1 MIINTKF
8 FGELEIEESG
18 VVEFIKPILAFEDKR
33 KYVLLDGVDDL
44 VFTFL
49 QSTEDPQLCFLT
61 IPPALV
67 VKDYDIELGDEIVKS
82 IELESPSD
90 VLLYNIVSV
99 PGNVTDMTVN
109 LKAPIVINSKNKKAA
124 QEVLSDDKY
133 SIKHRIQKDGE

>member
-1 MIINTKF
+1 MKINTKF

-33 KYVLLDGVDDL
+33 KYVLLDGMDDL
-44 VFTFL
+44 VFTFI
-49 QSTEDPQLCFLT
+49 QSVDDPQLCFLT

-67 VKDYDIELGDEIVKS
+67 VKEYDIELGEEIVKFL
-82 IELESPSD
+82 ELESPSD

-99 PGNVTDMTVN
+99 PENVNDMTVN
-109 LKAPIVINSKNKKAA
+109 LKAPIVINMKNKKAA

-133 SIKHRIQKDGE
+133 SVKHRIQKDGE

>member
-1 MIINTKF
+1 MKINTKF

-33 KYVLLDGVDDL
+33 KYVLLDGMDDL
-44 VFTFL
+44 VFTFI
-49 QSTEDPQLCFLT
+49 QSVDDPQLCFLT

-67 VKDYDIELGDEIVKS
+67 VKDYDIELDEEIVKS
-82 IELESPSD
+82 LELESPLD

-99 PGNVTDMTVN
+99 PENVNDMTVN
-109 LKAPIVINSKNKKAA
+109 LKAPIVINMKNKKAT

-133 SIKHRIQKDGE
+133 SVRHRIKKDGE